1 MTELLARILPVFAV
15 IAVGAVAGR
24 FERFGE
30 RTATVLNDLV
40 YWIALPAL
48 IFTSVAEADLSAG
61 VPVSALAGSVAVLL
75 AAYGLGWAVAR
86 LVRRPA
92 LEAHAAGLVAGW
104 GNVGYLGIPLTVA
117 VLGPATAFA
126 ASLTST
132 LHTALAISVFLVA
145 VTLEGRGRAAAGAEG
160 ALALPLL
167 LVRRVLGNPVVLGIA
182 AGAAV
187 ALLGLPLPRPV
198 ATSVEM
204 LGDLAA
210 PGGLFALGILLR
222 GAVGALRDSRGQWLP
237 IAAAVLVKLVVMPA
251 LALGAVTLLGVPAPW
266 SAVLVVMC
274 ALPDAATVFVLTAQY
289 RAWYR
294 ESTAVVVLTTVLSLV
309 TLPLVLLVLP

>member
-1 MTELLARILPVFAV
+1 VGDLLARILPVFAV

-24 FERFGE
+24 SARFGE

-48 IFTSVAEADLSAG
+48 IFTSVAGADLSAG
-61 VPVSALAGSVAVLL
+61 IPVAALVASVAVLL
-75 AAYGLGWAVAR
+75 VAYALGWTAARVA
-86 LVRRPA
+86 RRPA
-92 LEAHAAGLVAGW
+92 REANAVGLVAGW

-126 ASLTST
+126 AALTST
-132 LHTALAISVFLVA
+132 LHTALAISVFLVVA
-145 VTLEGRGRAAAGAEG
+145 TLDGRGRGGTEG
-160 ALALPLL
+160 AVALPLL
-167 LVRRVLGNPVVLGIA
+167 LARRVLGNPVVLGIA
-182 AGAAV
+182 AGAVV
-187 ALLGLPLPRPV
+187 ALLGVALPRPV
-198 ATSVEM
+198 ATTVEM

-222 GAVGALRDSRGQWLP
+222 GAVVALRASHAQWVP
-237 IAAAVLVKLVVMPA
+237 IAAAVLVKLVVMPL
-251 LALGAVTLLGVPAPW
+251 LALGAVALLGVPAPW
-266 SAVLVVMC
+266 AAVLVVMC

-289 RAWYR
+289 RTWYR
-294 ESTAVVVLTTVLSLV
+294 ESTAVVVATTVLSLL

>member
-1 MTELLARILPVFAV
+1 VADLLGRILPVFAV

-61 VPVSALAGSVAVLL
+61 LPGSALVASVAVLL
-75 AAYGLGWAVAR
+75 VAYALGWLAAR
-86 LVRRPA
+86 LARRPTQ
-92 LEAHAAGLVAGW
+92 EANAVGLVASW

-126 ASLTST
+126 AALTST
-132 LHTALAISVFLVA
+132 LHTALAITVFLVA
-145 VTLEGRGRAAAGAEG
+145 ATLGGRGGGEENAV
-160 ALALPLL
+160 ALPVLL
-167 LVRRVLGNPVVLGIA
+167 ARRVLGNPVVIGIA

-187 ALLGLPLPRPV
+187 ALLGVPLPRPL
-198 ATSVEM
+198 ATTIAL

-222 GAVGALRDSRGQWLP
+222 GAVGSLRGTRAQWVP
-237 IAAAVLVKLVVMPA
+237 VGAAVLVKLVVMPL
-251 LALGAVTLLGVPAPW
+251 LALGAVAWLGVPAPW
-266 SAVLVVMC
+266 AAVLVVMC

-289 RAWYR
+289 RTWYR
-294 ESTAVVVLTTVLSLV
+294 ESTAVVVITTVLSLL
-309 TLPLVLLVLP
+309 TLPLVVLVLP

>member
-1 MTELLARILPVFAV
+1 MADLLGRILPVFAV

-61 VPVSALAGSVAVLL
+61 IPASALIASVAVLL
-75 AAYGLGWAVAR
+75 VAYALGWLAAR
-86 LVRRPA
+86 LARRPA
-92 LEAHAAGLVAGW
+92 REANAVGLVAGW

-145 VTLEGRGRAAAGAEG
+145 ATLGGRGGGEESAV
-160 ALALPLL
+160 ALPVLL
-167 LVRRVLGNPVVLGIA
+167 ARRVLGNPVVIGIA

-187 ALLGLPLPRPV
+187 ALLGVALPRPL
-198 ATSVEM
+198 ATTIAL

-210 PGGLFALGILLR
+210 PGGLLALGILLR
-222 GAVGALRDSRGQWLP
+222 GAVGALRESRAQWVP
-237 IAAAVLVKLVVMPA
+237 IGAAVLVKLVIMPL
-251 LALGAVTLLGVPAPW
+251 LALGAVAWLGVPAPW
-266 SAVLVVMC
+266 AAVLVLMC

-289 RAWYR
+289 RTWYR

-309 TLPLVLLVLP
+309 TLPVVVLVLP

>member
-1 MTELLARILPVFAV
+1 VAELLSRILPVFAV

-24 FERFGE
+24 FERFDE
-30 RTATVLNDLV
+30 RTAAVLNDLV

-61 VPVSALAGSVAVLL
+61 VPWSALVGSVAVVLL
-75 AAYGLGWAVAR
+75 AYGLGWAAAR

-92 LEAHAAGLVAGW
+92 PEAHAVGLVAGW

-132 LHTALAISVFLVA
+132 LHTALAISLFLVG
-145 VTLEGRGRAAAGAEG
+145 VTVGGRGHGEDGAV
-160 ALALPLL
+160 ALPLL
-167 LVRRVLGNPVVLGIA
+167 LARRVLGNPVVLAIV
-182 AGAAV
+182 AGVAV
-187 ALLGLPLPRPV
+187 ALLRIPLPRPV
-198 ATSVEM
+198 ATTIEM

-222 GAVGALRDSRGQWLP
+222 GAVGALRESRAQWIP
-237 IAAAVLVKLVVMPA
+237 IGVAVVVKLVAMPA
-251 LALGAVTLLGVPAPW
+251 LALGAVALLDVPAPW
-266 SAVLVVMC
+266 AAVLVVMA

-289 RAWYR
+289 RTWYR

-309 TLPLVLLVLP
+309 TLPLVVLVLP

>member
-1 MTELLARILPVFAV
+1 MGELLSRILPVFAV

-30 RTATVLNDLV
+30 RTAAVLNDLV

-48 IFTSVAEADLSAG
+48 IFVSVAGADLSAG
-61 VPVSALAGSVAVLL
+61 VPASALL
-75 AAYGLGWAVAR
+75 AAAAVVVVAYALGWSAAR
-86 LVRRPA
+86 VVRRPPR
-92 LEAHAAGLVAGW
+92 EAHAVGLVAGW

-145 VTLEGRGRAAAGAEG
+145 VTLDGRGRGEEG
-160 ALALPLL
+160 AVALPALL
-167 LVRRVLGNPVVLGIA
+167 ARRVLGNPVVVGIV
-182 AGAAV
+182 AGVVV
-187 ALLGLPLPRPV
+187 ALLGVRLPSPV
-198 ATSVEM
+198 ATTIEM

-222 GAVGALRDSRGQWLP
+222 GAVGSLRESRAQWVP
-237 IAAAVLVKLVVMPA
+237 IGAAVVIKLLVMPA
-251 LALGAVTLLGVPAPW
+251 LALGAVVLFAVPAPW
-266 SAVLVVMC
+266 GAVLVLMA

-294 ESTAVVVLTTVLSLV
+294 ESTAVVVITTVLSLV
-309 TLPLVLLVLP
+309 TLPLVVLVLP

>member
-1 MTELLARILPVFAV
+1 MGELLSRILPVFAV

-30 RTATVLNDLV
+30 RTAAVLNDLV

-48 IFTSVAEADLSAG
+48 IFISVAEADLSAG
-61 VPVSALAGSVAVLL
+61 VPGSALLASATVVVVAY
-75 AAYGLGWAVAR
+75 ALGWAAAR
-86 LVRRPA
+86 LVRRPRR
-92 LEAHAAGLVAGW
+92 EAHAVGLVAGW

-145 VTLEGRGRAAAGAEG
+145 VTLDGRGRGEDGAV
-160 ALALPLL
+160 ALPAL

-182 AGAAV
+182 AGVAV
-187 ALLGLPLPRPV
+187 ALIGLRLPAPV
-198 ATSVEM
+198 ATTITM

-222 GAVGALRDSRGQWLP
+222 GAVGALRESRAQWVP
-237 IAAAVLVKLVVMPA
+237 IGAAVAVKLLVMPA
-251 LALGAVTLLGVPAPW
+251 LALGAVTLFGIPAPW
-266 SAVLVVMC
+266 GAVLVLMA

-294 ESTAVVVLTTVLSLV
+294 ESTAVVVITTVLSLV
-309 TLPLVLLVLP
+309 TLPLVVLVLP

>member
-1 MTELLARILPVFAV
+1 VGELLGRILPVFAV
-15 IAVGAVAGR
+15 IAVGALAGR

-40 YWIALPAL
+40 YWVALPAL
-48 IFTSVAEADLSAG
+48 IFTSVAGADLSAG
-61 VPVSALAGSVAVLL
+61 VPWSALVGSVAVVLV
-75 AAYGLGWAVAR
+75 AYALGWAAAR
-86 LVRRPA
+86 LVRAPT
-92 LEAHAAGLVAGW
+92 LEAHAVGLVAGW

-145 VTLEGRGRAAAGAEG
+145 VTVCGRGRGEEG
-160 ALALPLL
+160 AVALPLL
-167 LVRRVLGNPVVLGIA
+167 LARRVLGNPVVLGIA
-182 AGAAV
+182 AGVAV
-187 ALLGLPLPRPV
+187 ALLRLPLPRPV
-198 ATSVEM
+198 ATTIEM

-222 GAVGALRDSRGQWLP
+222 GAVGALRGSRSSWVP
-237 IAAAVLVKLVVMPA
+237 IGAAVLVKLVVMPA
-251 LALGAVTLLGVPAPW
+251 LALAAVALLAVPAPW
-266 SAVLVVMC
+266 AAVLVVMA

-289 RAWYR
+289 RTWYR

-309 TLPLVLLVLP
+309 TLPLVVLVLP

>member
-1 MTELLARILPVFAV
+1 MGELLSRILPVFAV
-15 IAVGAVAGR
+15 IAVGAAAGR

-30 RTATVLNDLV
+30 RTAAVLNDLV

-48 IFTSVAEADLSAG
+48 IFVSVAGADLSAG
-61 VPVSALAGSVAVLL
+61 VPGSALLASAAVVVVAY
-75 AAYGLGWAVAR
+75 ALGWGAAR
-86 LVRRPA
+86 VVRRPSR
-92 LEAHAAGLVAGW
+92 EAHAVGLVAGW

-145 VTLEGRGRAAAGAEG
+145 VTLDGRGRGLDATEG
-160 ALALPLL
+160 AIALPALL
-167 LVRRVLGNPVVLGIA
+167 ARRVLGNPVVIGIA
-182 AGAAV
+182 AGVAV
-187 ALLGLPLPRPV
+187 ALLGVRLPGPV
-198 ATSVEM
+198 ATTVGM

-222 GAVGALRDSRGQWLP
+222 GAVGALRESRAQWVP
-237 IAAAVLVKLVVMPA
+237 IGAAVAIKLVVMPA
-251 LALGAVTLLGVPAPW
+251 LALGAVVLFGIPAPW
-266 SAVLVVMC
+266 GAVLVMMA

-294 ESTAVVVLTTVLSLV
+294 ESTAVVVITTVLSLV
-309 TLPLVLLVLP
+309 TLPLVVLVLP

>member
-1 MTELLARILPVFAV
+1 MGELLGRILPVFAV
-15 IAVGAVAGR
+15 IAVGALAGR

-40 YWIALPAL
+40 YWVALPAL
-48 IFTSVAEADLSAG
+48 IFTSVAPADLSAG
-61 VPVSALAGSVAVLL
+61 VPWSALVGSVAVVLV
-75 AAYGLGWAVAR
+75 AYALGWAAAR
-86 LVRRPA
+86 LARAPT
-92 LEAHAAGLVAGW
+92 LEAHAVGLVAGW

-117 VLGPATAFA
+117 VLGPTTAFA

-145 VTLEGRGRAAAGAEG
+145 VTVSGRGRGEEG
-160 ALALPLL
+160 AVALPLL
-167 LVRRVLGNPVVLGIA
+167 LARRVLGNPVVVGIA
-182 AGAAV
+182 TGVAV
-187 ALLGLPLPRPV
+187 ALLHLPLPRPV
-198 ATSVEM
+198 ATTIEM

-222 GAVGALRDSRGQWLP
+222 GAVGALRGSSRSSWVP
-237 IAAAVLVKLVVMPA
+237 IGAAVMVKLVVMPA
-251 LALGAVTLLGVPAPW
+251 LAVAAVVLLGIPAPW
-266 SAVLVVMC
+266 AAVLVVMA

-289 RAWYR
+289 RTWYR

-309 TLPLVLLVLP
+309 TLPLVVMVLP